1 MTFLCCIVRVIAIG
15 VSSLFFVLFLT
26 QSCLVDSSTSLF
38 GQVHF
43 QFEGCLFCLS
53 VLSFIIEIPVLNA
66 NSVDP
71 DQMPHFA
78 ASDLG
83 LHCLQMC
90 LLWYIR
96 YKYVKNSHCAQI
108 SLPLILIYTN
118 GSDISVQILRAY
130 MVSGM
135 ISTNEMKI
143 LYPHNHHSCKYIFTD
158 NYKNIYI

>member
-26 QSCLVDSSTSLF
+26 HSCLMDSSTSLF
-38 GQVHF
+38 GQAHF

-71 DQMPHFA
+71 DQMPHI
-78 ASDLG
+78 
-83 LHCLQMC
+83 CLQMC
-90 LLWYIR
+90 LLWYVR
-96 YKYVKNSHCAQI
+96 YKYVKNSHCAHI
-108 SLPLILIYTN
+108 SLHLILIYTN

-130 MVSGM
+130 KVSGM